1 MRYLVRHGHAG
12 DKHLWAG
19 ADDDRPLSSTGQ
31 REARGLVAL
40 LAGYSVDKIVSSP
53 ALRCAQTVQPLAE
66 QRGLVVRT
74 EVALLLDSSGANVV
88 MCTHGELI
96 RPLLGR
102 LLEFGAPLGDELT
115 WPKGSVW
122 ALEAVDGTITRAT
135 YLPPRRIEHWPRP
148 HPRTVQPSRP
158 RRRRDMRE
166 PDADWNRRERQESE
180 LQRLDRNFNE
190 LLQELRVAQT
200 GVQILFAFLLTL
212 AFTQRFGEVTG
223 FQGGLY
229 YGTLVA
235 AALATS
241 LLIAPVSLHRLL
253 FRRHQKG
260 RVVIA
265 ANRLDVGGLVA
276 LWLALVRVLW
286 FGALWFAMPLVWIG
300 QRRPSRELP
309 EEPEPADRRGRP
321 GGMGD

>member
-1 MRYLVRHGHAG
+1 
-12 DKHLWAG
+12 
-19 ADDDRPLSSTGQ
+19 
-31 REARGLVAL
+31 
-40 LAGYSVDKIVSSP
+40 
-53 ALRCAQTVQPLAE
+53 
-66 QRGLVVRT
+66 
-74 EVALLLDSSGANVV
+74 
-88 MCTHGELI
+88 
-96 RPLLGR
+96 
-102 LLEFGAPLGDELT
+102 
-115 WPKGSVW
+115 
-122 ALEAVDGTITRAT
+122 
-135 YLPPRRIEHWPRP
+135 
-148 HPRTVQPSRP
+148 
-158 RRRRDMRE
+158 MRE

-241 LLIAPVSLHRLL
+241 LLIAPVGVLWFITDVLYGHVP
-253 FRRHQKG
+253 G
-260 RVVIA
+260 AAAAVVSA
-265 ANRLDVGGLVA
+265 
-276 LWLALVRVLW
+276 LW

>member
-1 MRYLVRHGHAG
+1 
-12 DKHLWAG
+12 
-19 ADDDRPLSSTGQ
+19 
-31 REARGLVAL
+31 
-40 LAGYSVDKIVSSP
+40 
-53 ALRCAQTVQPLAE
+53 
-66 QRGLVVRT
+66 
-74 EVALLLDSSGANVV
+74 
-88 MCTHGELI
+88 
-96 RPLLGR
+96 
-102 LLEFGAPLGDELT
+102 
-115 WPKGSVW
+115 
-122 ALEAVDGTITRAT
+122 
-135 YLPPRRIEHWPRP
+135 
-148 HPRTVQPSRP
+148 
-158 RRRRDMRE
+158 MRE

-265 ANRLDVGGLVA
+265 ANRLAVGGLVA
-276 LWLALVRVLW
+276 LWLALVGVLWFITDVLYGHVPGAAAAVVSALW

>member
-1 MRYLVRHGHAG
+1 
-12 DKHLWAG
+12 
-19 ADDDRPLSSTGQ
+19 
-31 REARGLVAL
+31 
-40 LAGYSVDKIVSSP
+40 
-53 ALRCAQTVQPLAE
+53 
-66 QRGLVVRT
+66 
-74 EVALLLDSSGANVV
+74 
-88 MCTHGELI
+88 
-96 RPLLGR
+96 
-102 LLEFGAPLGDELT
+102 
-115 WPKGSVW
+115 
-122 ALEAVDGTITRAT
+122 
-135 YLPPRRIEHWPRP
+135 
-148 HPRTVQPSRP
+148 
-158 RRRRDMRE
+158 MRE

-223 FQGGLY
+223 FQRGLY

-265 ANRLDVGGLVA
+265 ANRLAGGGGQR
-276 LWLALVRVLW
+276 ALVRRPAVRDATGLDLPASSQPRATL
-286 FGALWFAMPLVWIG
+286 GARAG
-300 QRRPSRELP
+300 RQARPPRWH
-309 EEPEPADRRGRP
+309 GRLTS
-321 GGMGD
+321 

>member
-1 MRYLVRHGHAG
+1 
-12 DKHLWAG
+12 
-19 ADDDRPLSSTGQ
+19 
-31 REARGLVAL
+31 
-40 LAGYSVDKIVSSP
+40 
-53 ALRCAQTVQPLAE
+53 
-66 QRGLVVRT
+66 
-74 EVALLLDSSGANVV
+74 
-88 MCTHGELI
+88 
-96 RPLLGR
+96 
-102 LLEFGAPLGDELT
+102 
-115 WPKGSVW
+115 
-122 ALEAVDGTITRAT
+122 
-135 YLPPRRIEHWPRP
+135 
-148 HPRTVQPSRP
+148 
-158 RRRRDMRE
+158 MRE

-265 ANRLDVGGLVA
+265 ANRLAVGGLVA
-276 LWLALVRVLW
+276 LWLALVGVLWFITDVLYGHVPGAAAAVVSALW
-286 FGALWFAMPLVWIG
+286 FGALWFALAVSLPHERRSVPIARHVVRAAMANLGVTPTCVHDIEVALSEACTNVLEHAGAPDEYEVRLQVDDDRCVLRVVDVGERPGRLVLEMPA
-300 QRRPSRELP
+300 
-309 EEPEPADRRGRP
+309 EPPDGEVERGRGLVLMRALVDRVGFAPLEERGTVVSLEKRLDYTDP
-321 GGMGD
+321 GV

>member
-1 MRYLVRHGHAG
+1 
-12 DKHLWAG
+12 
-19 ADDDRPLSSTGQ
+19 
-31 REARGLVAL
+31 
-40 LAGYSVDKIVSSP
+40 
-53 ALRCAQTVQPLAE
+53 
-66 QRGLVVRT
+66 
-74 EVALLLDSSGANVV
+74 
-88 MCTHGELI
+88 
-96 RPLLGR
+96 
-102 LLEFGAPLGDELT
+102 
-115 WPKGSVW
+115 
-122 ALEAVDGTITRAT
+122 
-135 YLPPRRIEHWPRP
+135 
-148 HPRTVQPSRP
+148 
-158 RRRRDMRE
+158 MRE

-180 LQRLDRNFNE
+180 LQRLDRNFN
-190 LLQELRVAQT
+190 
-200 GVQILFAFLLTL
+200 
-212 AFTQRFGEVTG
+212 QRFGEVTG
-223 FQGGLY
+223 FQRGLY

-265 ANRLDVGGLVA
+265 ANRLAVGGLVA
-276 LWLALVRVLW
+276 LWLALVGVLWFITDVLYGHVPGAAAAVVSALW